1 MSPAPDWLPP
11 LVLLDDF
18 GGNIGAYLDH
28 LYEIFLDDF
37 VRNRANLLG
46 VPVHIKRH
54 PLAAGRE
61 ATFWHL
67 LSSGKIEAERI
78 PDLRRCER
86 IAWPRAII
94 DNILDPQLKVWK
106 NERKGETRICL
117 WLESAEYLV
126 VVADRKRYV
135 VLWTAYD
142 VTREHAKAKLQKEY
156 LVSERLIP
164 PSSH

>member
-1 MSPAPDWLPP
+1 MSPRPDWLPP
-11 LVLLDDF
+11 VVLLEDC
-18 GGNIGAYLDH
+18 GGNIERYLDI
-28 LYEIFLDDF
+28 LYEIFLGNF

-46 VPVHIKRH
+46 VRVAIKRH
-54 PLAAGRE
+54 PVERGKE

-67 LSSGKIEAERI
+67 LSSGKTEKERV

-94 DNILDPQLKVWK
+94 DHVLDLEIKAWR
-106 NERKGETRICL
+106 NERRGEKRICL

-126 VVADRKRYV
+126 VLTDRGSYTI
-135 VLWTAYD
+135 LWTAYH
-142 VTREHAKAKLQKEY
+142 VTNAHRKAKLQKEY
-156 LVSERLIP
+156 LASERLIP